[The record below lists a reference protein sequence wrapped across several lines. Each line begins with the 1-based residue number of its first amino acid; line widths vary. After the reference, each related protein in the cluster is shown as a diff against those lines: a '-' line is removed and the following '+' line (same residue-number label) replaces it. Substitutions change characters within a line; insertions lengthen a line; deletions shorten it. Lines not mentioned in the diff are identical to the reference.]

1 MANSI
6 PLRIRGCVQY
16 LQTGYRFGLGL
27 VPGSDLL
34 GEVATEILMAIARS
48 DAAYHNLEHTI
59 QVALVGQEI
68 LQGKHRCEGNVTPD
82 DWLHFLLALLCHDIG
97 YIKGICQ
104 GDRPDENRFVTGQG
118 SAEQSPPN
126 PAYNLPD
133 ENRFVT
139 GQGSDCI
146 TLAPKATGAS
156 LTPFH
161 VDRGKQFIAER
172 FANHPKIDVTRLQG
186 YIELTRFPV
195 PNDEAHRCTLDYPGL
210 TRAADLIGQLSD
222 PNYLVK
228 IPALFEEFAEIG
240 SNQALGYRKPSD
252 LRAGYPKFYWNVVS
266 QYVHHGIRYLEITL
280 EGKPVLENLYTNLKV
295 VEHELTLAAA

>member
-1 MANSI
+1 
-6 PLRIRGCVQY
+6 
-16 LQTGYRFGLGL
+16 
-27 VPGSDLL
+27 
-34 GEVATEILMAIARS
+34 
-48 DAAYHNLEHTI
+48 
-59 QVALVGQEI
+59 
-68 LQGKHRCEGNVTPD
+68 
-82 DWLHFLLALLCHDIG
+82 
-97 YIKGICQ
+97 
-104 GDRPDENRFVTGQG
+104 
-118 SAEQSPPN
+118 
-126 PAYNLPD
+126 
-133 ENRFVT
+133 
-139 GQGSDCI
+139 
-146 TLAPKATGAS
+146 
-156 LTPFH
+156 

-295 VEHELTLAAA
+295 VENELTLAAA

>member
-104 GDRPDENRFVTGQG
+104 GDRPDENRFVTGEG
-118 SAEQSPPN
+118 S
-126 PAYNLPD
+126 
-133 ENRFVT
+133 
-139 GQGSDCI
+139 GCI
-146 TLAPKATGAS
+146 TLAPTATGAS

-172 FANHPKIDVTRLQG
+172 FANHPKIDVTRLQR

-240 SNQALGYRKPSD
+240 SNQALGYRQPSD

>member
-104 GDRPDENRFVTGQG
+104 GDR
-118 SAEQSPPN
+118 
-126 PAYNLPD
+126 PD

-295 VEHELTLAAA
+295 VENELTLAAA

>member
-1 MANSI
+1 MATSI

-16 LQTGYRFGLGL
+16 LQTAYRFAYGKGFDTY
-27 VPGSDLL
+27 GELL
-34 GEVATEILMAIARS
+34 GEVTTEVLMAIARS

-59 QVALVGQEI
+59 QVTLVGQEI
-68 LQGKHRCEGNVTPD
+68 LQGKHRCEHSVTPE

-104 GDRPDENRFVTGQG
+104 GDRPDEHRFATGVG
-118 SAEQSPPN
+118 A
-126 PAYNLPD
+126 D
-133 ENRFVT
+133 R
-139 GQGSDCI
+139 I
-146 TLAPKATGAS
+146 TLPPTATGAS

-161 VDRGKQFIAER
+161 VDRGKQFVEER
-172 FANHPKIDVTRLQG
+172 FAHHPQIDGLRLQR

-195 PNDEAHRCTLDYPGL
+195 PQDEAHRCTLDYPGL

-222 PNYLVK
+222 PHYLAK
-228 IPALFEEFAEIG
+228 IPALFQEFEETG
-240 SNQALGYRKPSD
+240 GNQALGYQQPSD

-266 QYVHHGIRYLEITL
+266 QYVHHGIRYLEVTP
-280 EGKPVLENLYTNLKV
+280 EGKPILENLYTNLKV

>member
-34 GEVATEILMAIARS
+34 MEVATEILMAIARS

-68 LQGKHRCEGNVTPD
+68 LQGKHRCGGNVTPE

-104 GDRPDENRFVTGQG
+104 GDRPDENRFVTGEG
-118 SAEQSPPN
+118 A
-126 PAYNLPD
+126 
-133 ENRFVT
+133 
-139 GQGSDCI
+139 DCI
-146 TLAPKATGAS
+146 TLAPTATGAS

-172 FANHPKIDVTRLQG
+172 FANHPKIDVTLLQR

-228 IPALFEEFAEIG
+228 IPALFQEFEEIG
-240 SNQALGYRKPSD
+240 GNQALGYRQPSD
-252 LRAGYPKFYWNVVS
+252 LRAGHPKFYWNVVS
-266 QYVHHGIRYLEITL
+266 QLCTPRHSIPGNHS
-280 EGKPVLENLYTNLKV
+280 
-295 VEHELTLAAA
+295 

>member
-104 GDRPDENRFVTGQG
+104 GDRPDENRFVT
-118 SAEQSPPN
+118 E
-126 PAYNLPD
+126 
-133 ENRFVT
+133 
-139 GQGSDCI
+139 QGSDCI

-295 VEHELTLAAA
+295 VENELTLAAA